1 MGAKFEELLEDQRV
15 LDYLKEAKYKA
26 PTDVQAKMI
35 PRILKIKNTLASSP
49 TGSGKTLS
57 YALPV
62 AEAFKSNEDQ
72 LSGDNGAPFAVILS
86 PTREL
91 STQIQGVFKSIAH
104 HAKFRVRALAGGD
117 KKMDTKRTLNSP
129 VDILV
134 ANPGRLL
141 SVIKSGELEFS
152 NWKYL
157 ICDEAD
163 QLFDMGFSRDLA
175 DIWKAIKKKEIS
187 THFLTATR
195 PDDLEFRIAE
205 TFEGI
210 ELSTLKCGDRAD
222 LKKEV
227 ETFNVFLNPG
237 DKVHMLTSF
246 LKEKGRGSGI
256 VFVNRKE
263 DIAEIEEKLQ
273 DKGITKKIY
282 TLHGGMDIKER
293 RKTFRNFKAKHGV
306 LICSDIAARGID
318 IHEISWVLNYD
329 LPFQAVYYIHRC
341 GRTARGRGKGV
352 VFNFVT
358 PRDRG
363 IIAKINKAILGQSAL
378 KLKALKSPK
387 VQEPTK
393 KKAAKKITKKTGARS
408 GQSRASKSSRKTKR
422 TPRYKRK

>member
-1 MGAKFEELLEDQRV
+1 
-15 LDYLKEAKYKA
+15 
-26 PTDVQAKMI
+26 
-35 PRILKIKNTLASSP
+35 
-49 TGSGKTLS
+49 
-57 YALPV
+57 
-62 AEAFKSNEDQ
+62 
-72 LSGDNGAPFAVILS
+72 
-86 PTREL
+86 
-91 STQIQGVFKSIAH
+91 
-104 HAKFRVRALAGGD
+104 
-117 KKMDTKRTLNSP
+117 
-129 VDILV
+129 
-134 ANPGRLL
+134 
-141 SVIKSGELEFS
+141 
-152 NWKYL
+152 
-157 ICDEAD
+157 
-163 QLFDMGFSRDLA
+163 MGFSRDLA

-195 PDDLEFRIAE
+195 PDDLELRIAE

-210 ELSTLKCGDRAD
+210 ELSTLKCGDRGD

-237 DKVHMLTSF
+237 DKVPMLTSF

-363 IIAKINKAILGQSAL
+363 IVAKINKAILGQSAL
-378 KLKALKSPK
+378 KLKPVKSPK

-393 KKAAKKITKKTGARS
+393 KKGVKKKTKKKGTRS
-408 GQSRASKSSRKTKR
+408 EQSRSSKGSRTTKR